1 MTQINANAPDLE
13 LELARK
19 LFWLMCHDFIFFS
32 TYNEEKLDWDDGIY
46 PAINCSDVH
55 VAGADAE
62 SLSPEDLDKFI
73 LVCKKYVKMYPEYLW
88 CVAKRNKKPWRK
100 DTTFSEE
107 ELEALDFIC
116 DLLGTNN
123 PAR

>member
-1 MTQINANAPDLE
+1 MADGP
-13 LELARK
+13 R
-19 LFWLMCHDFIFFS
+19 FHFFFS

-46 PAINCSDVH
+46 PFINCSDIF

-73 LVCKKYVKMYPEYLW
+73 LVCKKYIKLYPEYLW
-88 CVAKRNKKPWRK
+88 CIAKRSKNPWRK
-100 DTTFSEE
+100 DTTFTEE
-107 ELEALDFIC
+107 ELDVLDFIC
-116 DLLGTNN
+116 DLLGTKN